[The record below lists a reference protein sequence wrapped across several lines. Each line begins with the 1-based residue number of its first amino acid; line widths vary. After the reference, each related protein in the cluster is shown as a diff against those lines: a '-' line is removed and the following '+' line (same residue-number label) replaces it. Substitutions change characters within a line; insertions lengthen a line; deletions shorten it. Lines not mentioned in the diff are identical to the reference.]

1 MQTVFY
7 GATDEL
13 LTSDQKHAIEYVM
26 EQKAGKKMFEQK
38 SGDPDSKDSDPPAA
52 NSN

>member
-7 GATDEL
+7 GATDEFL
-13 LTSDQKHAIEYVM
+13 NVQEKNAIEYVL
-26 EQKAGKKMFEQK
+26 EEKGGKKMFEQK
-38 SGDPDSKDSDPPAA
+38 SGDPDSKDSDPPAT